1 MAREPDAAASWI
13 APGGPPMPSLTPL
26 DPWIAGI
33 VAAESPGESAHLVAA
48 EAPRGPAGPPRPPAA
63 GTGRLDRGRLE
74 AYQLRRVRE
83 TVALA
88 QERGSFYRNLLSR
101 TGGAASIDSLDDL
114 ARLPLT
120 TAVDLRAN
128 PLAFLCVSQAE
139 IRRVVTLQTTG
150 TTGSPKRLFFTE
162 ADQALTVAFFEV
174 GMSTF
179 TRPGDRV
186 LILLPGRTPG
196 SVGDLLGTALANIGA
211 EPVPHGLVED
221 PGRAA
226 RIARDAGVTVMV
238 GVPTQ
243 VLGIVRA
250 SPDASMP
257 RVHSILM
264 STDHV
269 PMAIARAVTA
279 AWGCRVYN
287 HWGMTETG
295 LGGGVD
301 CEARRGYHV
310 READLLIEVLDPA
323 TGIAVADGE
332 PGEIVLTTLTRV
344 GMPLVRYRTGDVG
357 RWIPGRCPCGTRLR
371 TLAHVTTRLAGIV
384 DLGGGLTLT
393 QADLDEALFPIEGVM
408 DFSSRLRFVDGRRAL
423 RVELLLA
430 PAAVRG
436 AARALASARR
446 AVGRIPSIAR
456 SRTLGTMAMPDVS
469 VGTQQR
475 AVSGGAKRAVI
486 IEE

>member
-1 MAREPDAAASWI
+1 
-13 APGGPPMPSLTPL
+13 MPALTPL

-33 VAAESPGESAHLVAA
+33 VAANVPDDATDLAAAGAPGGPVARLR
-48 EAPRGPAGPPRPPAA
+48 APAPGAGPV
-63 GTGRLDRGRLE
+63 DRRQLE

-88 QERGSFYRNLLSR
+88 QERSAFYRRLLSPA
-101 TGGAASIDSLDDL
+101 GGATSVETLADL

-120 TAVDLRAN
+120 TAEDLRAN

-162 ADQALTVAFFEV
+162 ADQALTVAFFQV

-179 TRPGDRV
+179 TQPGDRV

-196 SVGDLLGTALANIGA
+196 SVGDLLATALANIGA
-211 EPVPHGLVED
+211 VPVPHGLVED
-221 PGRAA
+221 PVRTA
-226 RIARDAGVTVMV
+226 RIAREARATVIV

-243 VLGIVRA
+243 VLGLVRA
-250 SPDASMP
+250 SPDAPMP
-257 RVHSILM
+257 EVHSILM

-269 PMAIARAVTA
+269 PKAIARAVEEA
-279 AWGCRVYN
+279 CGCRVYD

-310 READLLIEVLDPA
+310 READLLLEVLDPA
-323 TGIAVADGE
+323 SGIAVADGE

-344 GMPLVRYRTGDVG
+344 GMPLVRYRTGDRG
-357 RWIPGRCPCGTRLR
+357 RWIPGPCPCGTGLR

-393 QADLDEALFPIEGVM
+393 QADLDEALFPIGGIV
-408 DFSSRLRFVDGRRAL
+408 DFTSRLAFAGERRVI

-430 PAAVRG
+430 PAAGRG

-446 AVGRIPSIAR
+446 AVDRIPAIAR
-456 SRTLGTMAMPDVS
+456 SRSLGTMAVPDVS
-469 VGTQQR
+469 VGTEGR
-475 AVSGGAKRAVI
+475 VVSRGGKRAITV
-486 IEE
+486 EG